1 MAITMTASPDTI
13 SSAYIPLVWTCT
25 SSTGTIARVIADVY
39 IDGTIRASIDKDP
52 NFGTANA
59 FTFDVQSVVQDYLSF
74 DLVENLG
81 SSVAG
86 NATNSEVEVQLKLYE
101 VTESGG
107 TLTTAWEEG
116 GTGTPDQTSTQI
128 WAINATRQHEEA
140 QNLDAYT
147 VDTTAKL
154 WLTNGG
160 TQKIGRSETIQLNF
174 ITNEA
179 DIKVKVAE
187 FNSSGGSVATSTV
200 PSSPLTITDKI
211 GSMMFLGSDLNA
223 STAYVTFTLA
233 KGDLSAD
240 RSEAIRFDVQE
251 VCRDDKIRLKW
262 VNPLGGIDSFTFIS
276 RTKKE
281 TRFRSKNY
289 EQVIEKGFS
298 VYDRGRTVLS
308 VEAEEAIDV
317 FSDSLTTAQLNW
329 LSEIGRSN
337 GVWIEDGT
345 NLVPV
350 NVTSRKV
357 KTLDNEDKIF
367 QCSYKLVKSNKYNT
381 QRN

>member
-1 MAITMTASPDTI
+1 MAITITASPDTI
-13 SSAYIPLVWTCT
+13 SASYIPIVWTCT
-25 SSTGTIARVIADVY
+25 SDTGTIARVIADVY

-86 NATNSEVEVQLKLYE
+86 NASSCEVEVQLQLYE
-101 VTESGG
+101 VTVSGG
-107 TLTTAWEEG
+107 ALTTTWT
-116 GTGTPDQTSTQI
+116 GTGSPSGTSSSQI
-128 WAINATRQHEEA
+128 WAINATRQHEQA

-174 ITNEA
+174 LTDEA
-179 DIKVKVAE
+179 NIKVKVAE
-187 FNSSGGSVATSTV
+187 FNSGGGSVATGTV
-200 PSSPLTITDKI
+200 PSSPLTISDKI
-211 GSMMFLGSDLNA
+211 GAMMFLGSDLA
-223 STAYVTFTLA
+223 ATTAYVTFTLA

-240 RSEAIRFDVQE
+240 RSETIRFDVQE
-251 VCRDDKIRLKW
+251 VCNDDKIRLKW

-308 VEAEEAIDV
+308 VDAEEAIDV

-367 QCSYKLVKSNKYNT
+367 QASYKLVKSNKFNT